1 MRYARSCAMLCPY
14 EIVACSGTLTLN
26 RRGGVNLEGSMAGVW
41 PFQSLARIAH
51 RDAEFWGDVGKQIER
66 SLEEA

>member
-1 MRYARSCAMLCPY
+1 MPAVFLLAFESA
-14 EIVACSGTLTLN
+14 E
-26 RRGGVNLEGSMAGVW
+26 LEFSAPSV
-41 PFQSLARIAH
+41 RIAH

>member
-1 MRYARSCAMLCPY
+1 MDETRWHQVGFIHPLPTVPQY
-14 EIVACSGTLTLN
+14 T
-26 RRGGVNLEGSMAGVW
+26 EGYRT
-41 PFQSLARIAH
+41 ARIAH